1 MTNETETK
9 TPYFRMVAVGPAKE
23 APVEGKKPRPEV
35 EASAKL
41 LTEKEWDAM
50 RAIPYG
56 RLKDYLLDEATRRS
70 IERLTAAGLKANAD
84 KQAKESQLKV
94 KQ

>member
-41 LTEKEWDAM
+41 LTEAQLGKIAM
-50 RAIPYG
+50 STSDSKNETDIIITLPR
-56 RLKDYLLDEATRRS
+56 T
-70 IERLTAAGLKANAD
+70 
-84 KQAKESQLKV
+84 
-94 KQ
+94 